1 MGEGNEQLNE
11 RPVSF
16 FPAYFSRFMGR
27 AVECSQASLC
37 ALHSGMLLIGNWT
50 ILKHNAIMGCFL
62 FFQEHKSVLL
72 IFFFSFLSFFPSI
85 KTE

>member
-1 MGEGNEQLNE
+1 MGEGNERLNE

-27 AVECSQASLC
+27 AVECSQATLC
-37 ALHSGMLLIGNWT
+37 ALHSGMLLISNWT